1 MYLALGTM
9 IFLCLLFSGLW
20 YSHISKKNKE
30 ILKLEEL
37 LKDLQNKQKESFKD
51 YKFRE
56 DKYKLKI
63 IMIAGNISDENIANN
78 IYQQLKSTNDDAEFF
93 SFYNISQMKLK
104 INQLKKI
111 FDYHKEDWWKRLLF
125 MQDLVHIVKLNNQ
138 LKDNFPFAMTLLKEM
153 VS

>member
-37 LKDLQNKQKESFKD
+37 LKDLQNKQKENFKD

-111 FDYHKEDWWKRLLF
+111 FDYHKED
-125 MQDLVHIVKLNNQ
+125 
-138 LKDNFPFAMTLLKEM
+138 
-153 VS
+153 